1 MSSSLFQLFVL
12 LIERL
17 SIFVRKNELE
27 RQMIVVEVVDHI
39 PEELL
44 VEISQLL
51 HVHLHVLVLKEYHL
65 NQPV

>member
-1 MSSSLFQLFVL
+1 
-12 LIERL
+12 
-17 SIFVRKNELE
+17 
-27 RQMIVVEVVDHI
+27 MIVVEVVDHV

-51 HVHLHVLVLKEYHL
+51 HVQLHVLVLEEYHL